1 MDRYDIFDKSLP
13 GSQAIVL
20 MAIDRLTNKKMAL
33 KKIFLPDDEIPHSAI
48 REASLLFDLHHQN
61 IVRLERVFVKK
72 GFFYMVL
79 EHVAMDLRVHMSW
92 HDEKYPAVI
101 KKFLKQ
107 ILCGIAYCH
116 SNGVLHRTLKP
127 DNLLIDTR
135 SNTLKIADFGRARGF
150 VSPDLM
156 LTPKLATL
164 NYRAPEI
171 LMSSE
176 HYSAAVDMWS
186 VGCIFA
192 EMVMKEPL
200 FNGLSEIDVLREI
213 FSLLGTPNVDSWP
226 GVTSLPGFPHDMIQ
240 SPPMDLGAVLK
251 DLEPAGLDLLSGL
264 LSLDPERRTTA
275 EAALGHEYLRTTTV
289 DLVDA
294 FGALNFALG

>member
-1 MDRYDIFDKSLP
+1 MHFNCGLFWVMLSLLHLKMDRYDLFDESLP

-33 KKIFLPDDEIPHSAI
+33 KKIFLPDDEIPRSAI

-61 IVRLERVFVKK
+61 IVRLERVFVVK
-72 GFFYMVL
+72 GFLYMVL
-79 EHVAMDLRVHMSW
+79 EHIAMDLRVHMSW

-101 KKFLKQ
+101 KVRKMLFFINLWSS
-107 ILCGIAYCH
+107 ILYGIA
-116 SNGVLHRTLKP
+116 SPLNGVLYRVLKP

-176 HYSAAVDMWS
+176 HYFAAIDMWS

-200 FNGLSEIDVLREI
+200 FNGLSEIDVRREI

-226 GVTSLPGFPHDMIQ
+226 GVTSLPGFPHDMI
-240 SPPMDLGAVLK
+240 
-251 DLEPAGLDLLSGL
+251 
-264 LSLDPERRTTA
+264 
-275 EAALGHEYLRTTTV
+275 
-289 DLVDA
+289 
-294 FGALNFALG
+294 

>member
-1 MDRYDIFDKSLP
+1 MDRYDIFDESLP

-33 KKIFLPDDEIPHSAI
+33 KKIFLPDDEIPRSAI

-61 IVRLERVFVKK
+61 IVRLERVFVEK

-116 SNGVLHRTLKP
+116 SNGVLHRALKP

-150 VSPDLM
+150 VSPDLR
-156 LTPKLATL
+156 LTPK
-164 NYRAPEI
+164 
-171 LMSSE
+171 
-176 HYSAAVDMWS
+176 
-186 VGCIFA
+186 
-192 EMVMKEPL
+192 
-200 FNGLSEIDVLREI
+200 
-213 FSLLGTPNVDSWP
+213 
-226 GVTSLPGFPHDMIQ
+226 
-240 SPPMDLGAVLK
+240 
-251 DLEPAGLDLLSGL
+251 
-264 LSLDPERRTTA
+264 
-275 EAALGHEYLRTTTV
+275 
-289 DLVDA
+289 
-294 FGALNFALG
+294 

>member
-1 MDRYDIFDKSLP
+1 MDRYDLFDESLP

-33 KKIFLPDDEIPHSAI
+33 KKIFLPDDEIPRSAI

-61 IVRLERVFVKK
+61 IVRLERVFVEK
-72 GFFYMVL
+72 GFLYMVL

-116 SNGVLHRTLKP
+116 SNGVLHRALKP

-135 SNTLKIADFGRARGF
+135 SNTLGF

-164 NYRAPEI
+164 NYQAPEI

-200 FNGLSEIDVLREI
+200 FNGLSEIDVLQEI

-226 GVTSLPGFPHDMIQ
+226 GVTSLPGFPHDMVQ

>member
-1 MDRYDIFDKSLP
+1 MDRYDIFDESLP

-20 MAIDRLTNKKMAL
+20 MAIDRLTNNKMAL
-33 KKIFLPDDEIPHSAI
+33 KKIFLPDDEIPRSAI

-61 IVRLERVFVKK
+61 IVRLERVFVEE
-72 GFFYMVL
+72 GFLYMVL

-116 SNGVLHRTLKP
+116 SNGVLHRALKP

-135 SNTLKIADFGRARGF
+135 SNTRKIADFGRARGI

-156 LTPKLATL
+156 LTPMLATL

-213 FSLLGTPNVDSWP
+213 FRFI
-226 GVTSLPGFPHDMIQ
+226 TSIN
-240 SPPMDLGAVLK
+240 DLGAVLK

-275 EAALGHEYLRTTTV
+275 EAALGHEYLTTTTI